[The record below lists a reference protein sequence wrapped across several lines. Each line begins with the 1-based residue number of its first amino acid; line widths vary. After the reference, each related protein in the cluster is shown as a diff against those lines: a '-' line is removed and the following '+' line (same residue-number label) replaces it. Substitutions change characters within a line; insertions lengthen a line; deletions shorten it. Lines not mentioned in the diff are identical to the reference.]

1 MKINGRQAQ
10 SGTIVIGEGQKGTL
24 DLPFGTFDL
33 VFNPSN
39 EPQNVQLTSTPPQ
52 IVFDGTDNPLGLTT
66 IMNIPLSNGGSAILN
81 LAAYAIGD
89 GNNTNRIVH
98 YTVVV

>member
-1 MKINGRQAQ
+1 MKIDGRQAQ
-10 SGTIVIGEGQKGTL
+10 SGTIVIAHGQNGSL

-39 EPQNVQLTSTPPQ
+39 EPQNVQLTSNPPQ
-52 IVFDGTDNPLGLTT
+52 IVFDGTDNALGLTT
-66 IMNIPLSNGGSAILN
+66 VMNVPLVNGRTAILN
-81 LAAYAIGD
+81 IAVYAVGDAA
-89 GNNTNRIVH
+89 NTNRIVH